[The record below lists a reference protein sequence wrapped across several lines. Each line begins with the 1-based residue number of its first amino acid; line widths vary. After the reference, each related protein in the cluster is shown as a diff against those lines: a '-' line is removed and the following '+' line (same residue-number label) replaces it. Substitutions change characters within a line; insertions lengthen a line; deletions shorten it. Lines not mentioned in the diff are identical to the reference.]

1 MQVIAMHHAMASPT
15 MTAAAHAAG
24 KVVHVWTTNT
34 PPMIRHALTAA
45 VDALVTDYPAKA
57 SQIVEA
63 AWKLCEHLN

>member
-1 MQVIAMHHAMASPT
+1 MHHAMASPT

-45 VDALVTDYPAKA
+45 VDALVTIPPRRR
-57 SQIVEA
+57 
-63 AWKLCEHLN
+63 KLLKLPGNCVNI